1 MVCDIHTAQRMLQDV
16 RRTNFFSVGR
26 VRLATVEPYRIR
38 RRIGPFF
45 LLAVVFTLISWYF
58 KGQLVE
64 PGGVDPTLLQEPLQ
78 TTTSREEF
86 AFEYKDKQCRV
97 QPVADFELWGLV
109 VSHNNIHSVADIY
122 HDSTSVDTKD
132 LCVIWGEN
140 LERDDYRRVEYKSG
154 PWTCYISY
162 PDGVHFAHD
171 AIGNNH
177 LIAASSL
184 VRDRIGDVR
193 IGDQIRL
200 SGLLV
205 NYQMSDW
212 ESFWRRTSTRRDD
225 YDCEVVFV
233 EKLDVVRRGTPG
245 WYAAYRAGWIAI
257 LALPVF
263 YLFLMWIEAGR
274 SDTTTLGRLE

>member
-1 MVCDIHTAQRMLQDV
+1 MICR
-16 RRTNFFSVGR
+16 SVSR
-26 VRLATVEPYRIR
+26 VRLVTVEPYRIR
-38 RRIGPFF
+38 RHLGPLF
-45 LLAVVFTLISWYF
+45 LLGVGLTLISWYF
-58 KGQLVE
+58 KGQLIE
-64 PGGVDPTLLQEPLQ
+64 PSGIDPALLQEPVQ
-78 TTTSREEF
+78 TTTSRGEF
-86 AFEYKDKQCRV
+86 AFEYKSKQCHV

-132 LCVIWGEN
+132 LCVIWGDN
-140 LERDDYRRVEYKSG
+140 LRRDDYRRVDYKSG

-162 PDGVHFAHD
+162 PDGVQFAHD
-171 AIGNNH
+171 SIGNNH
-177 LIAASSL
+177 LITDSPL
-184 VRDRIGDVR
+184 VRTRLEDVR

-212 ESFWRRTSTRRDD
+212 EGFWRRTSTRRDD
-225 YDCEVVFV
+225 NDCEVVFV
-233 EKLDVVRRGTPG
+233 EKLEVIRHGTPG
-245 WYAAYRAGWIAI
+245 WYAAYQLGWIAT
-257 LALPVF
+257 LTLPAF